1 MEKITLKDIKQ
12 GQTVV
17 NISVLAVYKFPI
29 RERPTK
35 SGEKVR
41 KTELKVADVCCPKCK
56 GEWEIDVEHNK
67 TKCISCG
74 EEGILGYLD
83 LWRDQVDK
91 YDCGDVI
98 TLINGFARLYEGNP
112 NLSSGFTGILK
123 LEAKR

>member
-12 GQTVV
+12 GQTGV

-35 SGEKVR
+35 SGEKVK
-41 KTELKVADVCCPKCK
+41 KTELKVADVCCPKCRS
-56 GEWEIDVEHNK
+56 EWEIDLEHNK
-67 TKCISCG
+67 TKCIKCG

-91 YDCGDVI
+91 FSEGDTI
-98 TLINGFARLYEGNP
+98 TLINGFGRLWEGHV

-123 LEAKR
+123 LETKR